1 MRLLTLLMLCWASLS
16 AMYYNTLQLNAE
28 TIIFPKLLLLKK
40 DPESLLIDGRIRFC
54 ILYEPEDRAVASH
67 LIKRLQQ
74 LYPGTLEG
82 YPFEAAMLQYSEI
95 GSGEKASAM
104 LMLYS
109 DRRMKRAAAFAS
121 AHGIV
126 TFAYDIASLKN
137 GLLFALGIERTT
149 RIYLN
154 REALSEYEIE
164 FSEALYQIVRFVD
177 GTAENGLAPK

>member
-1 MRLLTLLMLCWASLS
+1 MRLLMLLMLCWGSLS

-28 TIIFPKLLLLKK
+28 SIIFPKLLLLKK
-40 DPESLLIDGRIRFC
+40 EPESLLIDGRIRFC

-67 LIKRLQQ
+67 LRTRLRR
-74 LYPGTLEG
+74 LYPGAIEG
-82 YPFEAAMLQYSEI
+82 YPFEVTMIQYNEVA
-95 GSGEKASAM
+95 SGTKASAF

-109 DRRMKRAAAFAS
+109 DSRMKQAAAYARE
-121 AHGIV
+121 HGIV
-126 TFAYDIASLKN
+126 TFAYDVASLKN

-154 REALSEYEIE
+154 REALSEYKIE

-177 GTAENGLAPK
+177 GTAKNGLAPK